1 MVSSIFRP
9 WRKNKIARKG
19 CLDPM
24 KRNHS
29 FLRAGGVAMPGRHR
43 AKSGMQGIPS
53 LLQEANQASDRRI
66 LSLERWKPNLD
77 DSIDEMLSSALVAQ
91 DKELARI
98 LQDVDEISKTLKT
111 DAPKAQTIC
120 NTLKRTVL
128 CAVKQSLLDR
138 ELRSLALTDDLTCLY
153 NRRAFLALAGQQ
165 LKVARRNAQGLLL
178 FFADVDNLKEINDS
192 LGHREGDFALIQAA
206 DALERTFR
214 SSDVI
219 ARLGGDEFAIMALE
233 AGREDREIILRRL
246 EKNLK
251 ASNTNENR
259 YQVSLSVGVARFD
272 PRHPLS
278 LGKLI
283 AIADEA
289 MYEEKKN
296 RQKVCVV

>member
-1 MVSSIFRP
+1 MPSRP
-9 WRKNKIARKG
+9 RARRTPQDIQSVI
-19 CLDPM
+19 LA
-24 KRNHS
+24 S
-29 FLRAGGVAMPGRHR
+29 
-43 AKSGMQGIPS
+43 
-53 LLQEANQASDRRI
+53 NQLADRRI

-91 DKELARI
+91 DKELARM
-98 LQDVDEISKTLKT
+98 LQDVDQISKALKS
-111 DAPKAQTIC
+111 DAPKTQTLC

-165 LKVARRNAQGLLL
+165 LKVARRNSQGLLL

-192 LGHREGDFALIQAA
+192 HGHREGDFALIQAA

-219 ARLGGDEFAIMALE
+219 ARLSGDEFAIMALE
-233 AGREDREIILRRL
+233 ANCEDRGVILQRL

-251 ASNTNENR
+251 TSNTSESR
-259 YQVSLSVGVARFD
+259 YPLSLSVGMSRFD
-272 PRHPLS
+272 PKHPVS

-283 AIADEA
+283 SAADEA

-296 RQKVCVV
+296 RQRLCAVRQATP

>member
-1 MVSSIFRP
+1 MSGRSRARGAGQATQSLILASS
-9 WRKNKIARKG
+9 
-19 CLDPM
+19 
-24 KRNHS
+24 
-29 FLRAGGVAMPGRHR
+29 
-43 AKSGMQGIPS
+43 
-53 LLQEANQASDRRI
+53 QASDRRI

-77 DSIDEMLSSALVAQ
+77 DSIDEMLCSALVAQ
-91 DKELARI
+91 DKELAQI
-98 LQDVDEISKTLKT
+98 LQDVDQISKTLKSN
-111 DAPKAQTIC
+111 APETQTLC

-165 LKVARRNAQGLLL
+165 LRVARRKAQGLLL

-192 LGHREGDFALIQAA
+192 HGHREGDFALIQAA

-219 ARLGGDEFAIMALE
+219 TRLGGDEFAIMALE
-233 AGREDREIILRRL
+233 ASCEDREVILRRL

-251 ASNTNENR
+251 ASNTSESR
-259 YQVSLSVGVARFD
+259 YQVSLSVGMARFD
-272 PRHPLS
+272 PKHPVS

-283 AIADEA
+283 ATADEA

-296 RQKVCVV
+296 RQKLCVV

>member
-1 MVSSIFRP
+1 MARSVSMRRNVSLRRMAPDCIGWSALSRC
-9 WRKNKIARKG
+9 AQVS
-19 CLDPM
+19 
-24 KRNHS
+24 KR
-29 FLRAGGVAMPGRHR
+29 RM
-43 AKSGMQGIPS
+43 
-53 LLQEANQASDRRI
+53 
-66 LSLERWKPNLD
+66 LSQDRWKSDSEDSLD
-77 DSIDEMLSSALVAQ
+77 DMLSSALVAQ

-98 LQDVDEISKTLKT
+98 LQELDKISRTLKSEKPDT
-111 DAPKAQTIC
+111 RTLS
-120 NTLKRTVL
+120 NTLQRTVM

-233 AGREDREIILRRL
+233 AGREDKEIILRRL

-251 ASNTNENR
+251 TSNTNESR
-259 YQVSLSVGVARFD
+259 YQVSLSVGMARFD
-272 PRHPLS
+272 PRHPVS

-283 AIADEA
+283 ATADEA
-289 MYEEKKN
+289 MYGEKKN
-296 RQKVCVV
+296 RQKICVV